1 MTSAACTASNQI
13 SYVFSIFHRL
23 AATRHLI
30 QNTMSVCGVRREA
43 CNLWRR
49 DALDRVRRNV
59 PGMYRSL
66 PHDLLAVQ
74 DALFLLLLRR
84 CDHRCGC
91 ATRVGHE
98 NERRWRAARTNHGA
112 PLSAPY
118 MDTSDARA
126 SKIDIVRG
134 YRRCWEGGG
143 EEGCVSSTRSYNVET

>member
-1 MTSAACTASNQI
+1 MTSAAYIASNQI
-13 SYVFSIFHRL
+13 SYFFSIFHLL

-74 DALFLLLLRR
+74 EALFLLLLRR
-84 CDHRCGC
+84 CDHRSGC
-91 ATRVGHE
+91 AMRAGHK
-98 NERRWRAARTNHGA
+98 NERRWRAARTNDWA
-112 PLSAPY
+112 PLSAAY
-118 MDTSDARA
+118 IHTSGVRA
-126 SKIDIVRG
+126 SGIDIVRG
-134 YRRCWEGGG
+134 YWPCWKGGG
-143 EEGCVSSTRSYNVET
+143 VR